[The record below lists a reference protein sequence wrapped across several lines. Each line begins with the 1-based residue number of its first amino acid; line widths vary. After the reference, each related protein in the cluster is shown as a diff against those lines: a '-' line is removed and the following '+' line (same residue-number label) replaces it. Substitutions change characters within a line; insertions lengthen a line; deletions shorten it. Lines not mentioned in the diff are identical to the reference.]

1 MFIQSKLKFGQ
12 TELQPVISSQ
22 TVDLHYNKHHASY
35 TNNANAIMQKIEK
48 ARTTDD
54 FMWTKSLYKD
64 LSFNLNGHLLHELYW
79 SCLRAPREDNVPQK
93 EMKDKIVKN
102 FGSFEFFKKEFT
114 ATAMSVEGSG
124 WAVLYKLDDSLII
137 SQVQSHNLLGLA
149 GIKIVLCVD
158 VWEHAYYLDYK
169 NDRGAYLENW
179 WKLVD
184 WEFVKTAIK

>member
-54 FMWTKSLYKD
+54 FMWTKGLYKD
-64 LSFNLNGHLLHELYW
+64 LSFNLNGHLLHGLYW

-102 FGSFEFFKKEFT
+102 FGSFELFKKEFT

-124 WAVLYKLDDSLII
+124 WAVLYKLDDALII

-149 GIKIVLCVD
+149 GVKIVLCVD

-184 WEFVKTAIK
+184 WEFVNAAI

>member
-1 MFIQSKLKFGQ
+1 MFIQSKLKFDQ

-54 FMWTKSLYKD
+54 FMWTKSLHKD

-102 FGSFEFFKKEFT
+102 FGSFELFKKEFT

-124 WAVLYKLDDSLII
+124 WAVLYKSDDTLII

-149 GIKIVLCVD
+149 GVKIVLCVD

-184 WEFVKTAIK
+184 WEFVNAAI

>member
-22 TVDLHYNKHHASY
+22 TVELHYNKHHANY

-64 LSFNLNGHLLHELYW
+64 LSFNLNGHLLHGLYW

-102 FGSFEFFKKEFT
+102 FGSFELFKKEFT

-124 WAVLYKLDDSLII
+124 WAVLYKLDDALII

-149 GIKIVLCVD
+149 GVKIVLCVD

-184 WEFVKTAIK
+184 WEFVNAAI